1 MLQGAEGASQ
11 ISVKWDGAPA
21 IFCGTNPENGKFFV
35 ATKSLFNATPKINY
49 TNADIK
55 RNHGGALADKLT
67 VALKYFPKL
76 GIKGVLQGDLLFTS
90 GDKKTEVVDGKSSIV
105 FTPNTI
111 TYAVPVVKTGILG
124 SSLYKRVNAAK
135 IGIIFHTSYSGK
147 TIKDLSASFGAGVS
161 GLKKN
166 RDVFFDDAMYKQTNP
181 GFTRTEEIAFDNIIR
196 MSEGS
201 AYKAG
206 KFIDKIK
213 KDKNTLSLGV
223 QLKTFFNTYIREG
236 TPITNTKSLAN
247 NFEVYF
253 RDKIQKEIDKY
264 NKALNVSDLK
274 KLAVSGIYGA
284 SEVATEMLTTV
295 RLVKDLK
302 SANTLFYKEGF
313 APAFKQAIKDIPLG
327 GALEGGGEG
336 LNNIIG
342 NVADITI
349 LKEDNN
355 AFDGVTES
363 AAQGFF
369 IGNGFKV
376 ANVGSLAK
384 AYAYD
389 IITDKQNK
397 QEIKS
402 ILKEIN
408 NLSSAF
414 TENTDI
420 NTKAEAAR
428 VIRSKIK
435 ELSLNEIFGY

>member
-1 MLQGAEGASQ
+1 MQNFQDYIVEDRNTHLEHLEDEIINNGSAGAKTAIEFLKSIKQMLQGGEGGSQ

-55 RNHGGALADKLT
+55 RNHGGALAEKLT

-76 GIKGVLQGDLLFTS
+76 GIQGILQGDLLFTS
-90 GDKKTEVVDGKSSIV
+90 GDKSRATVDGKESIV

-111 TYAVPVVKTGILG
+111 TYAVPVVKTGVLG
-124 SSLYKRVNAAK
+124 SSLYKRVDQAK

-181 GFTRTEEIAFDNIIR
+181 GFTRAEEIAFDNIIR

-236 TPITNTKSLAN
+236 TPIANTKVLAN

-253 RDKIQKEIDKY
+253 IDK
-264 NKALNVSDLK
+264 LK
-274 KLAVSGIYGA
+274 
-284 SEVATEMLTTV
+284 
-295 RLVKDLK
+295 
-302 SANTLFYKEGF
+302 
-313 APAFKQAIKDIPLG
+313 
-327 GALEGGGEG
+327 
-336 LNNIIG
+336 
-342 NVADITI
+342 
-349 LKEDNN
+349 
-355 AFDGVTES
+355 
-363 AAQGFF
+363 
-369 IGNGFKV
+369 
-376 ANVGSLAK
+376 
-384 AYAYD
+384 
-389 IITDKQNK
+389 
-397 QEIKS
+397 
-402 ILKEIN
+402 KEIN
-408 NLSSAF
+408 SVK
-414 TENTDI
+414 TDKAKQKYKEILEVGMKILRPNRKGLYFAIASYITLQTAKKMLLGKLNGIQSIGSFMRTKNGYKVTSPEGYVAI
-420 NTKAEAAR
+420 NKGNAVKLVDRLVFSQANFNVAKDW
-428 VIRSKIK
+428 VK
-435 ELSLNEIFGY
+435 G